1 MACFSGIF
9 PFKNAKRSKPIE
21 FSEDLLS
28 PSDRLE
34 LSVDPNAAWRVLEVG
49 FERPRGSRA
58 LCNCISRR
66 QALTVGNPW
75 IFLLGMPAF
84 RSGTANDCWSWW
96 AWAREGSLRVHF

>member
-34 LSVDPNAAWRVLEVG
+34 LSVDPNAAWRVLQVG
-49 FERPRGSRA
+49 YERPRGRRTLDSG
-58 LCNCISRR
+58 ISHHR
-66 QALTVGNPW
+66 ALTVENCW
-75 IFLLGMPAF
+75 IFLLEMSAF
-84 RSGTANDCWSWW
+84 RSGTANDCRSWW
-96 AWAREGSLRVHF
+96 AWTREGSLRVHF